1 MCAEQLVF
9 VELAGAQSGHENLP
23 EAAAED
29 LAHRHAPAVPAVE
42 LADHAD
48 PPSIG
53 RPDREGDALHP
64 FVPDCMCAEL
74 LIAGEVI
81 ALDQQMNV
89 EFAEHRT
96 EAVSILEFMP
106 IAGPQDPQP
115 IPERLLPLRHAG
127 DEHARGMNALAMRDD
142 GA

>member
-1 MCAEQLVF
+1 MARRRRDYRGGAGRVLGLLGMRVRLQGQQFAVWAEQLVF

-53 RPDREGDALHP
+53 SPDREGDALHP

-89 EFAEHRT
+89 E
-96 EAVSILEFMP
+96 
-106 IAGPQDPQP
+106 
-115 IPERLLPLRHAG
+115 
-127 DEHARGMNALAMRDD
+127 
-142 GA
+142 